1 MSFETLLTLSWI
13 ILLLPLLSFAI
24 LLFFGKRIGKPSAYI
39 GTSILG
45 IDLVLAAIVCYSK
58 LVTYADI
65 KMIQMKFTWFNLGNI
80 NINVGIGIDNLAA
93 LMLMVVMVISFLV
106 HMFSIEYMHGDKR
119 YTRYFS
125 YLGIFTFSMLGIV
138 ICNNLLFMYIFWEL
152 VGLSSY
158 LLIGFWCEKDSAAN
172 AGKKAFLTNR
182 IGDLGF
188 LIGILM
194 MYFTF
199 GSFMFDD
206 IFSGIAANILPFNS
220 GTVLT
225 VAGILIFC
233 GAIGKSA
240 QFPLHVWLPDAMEGP
255 TPVSALIHAATMVAA
270 GVYLVARV
278 FPMLTADALTFIAY
292 VGAFTAF
299 LAATIALTQNDFKKV
314 LAYSTVSQ
322 LGYMV
327 MSIGVCSW
335 STGFFHLMTHAWFKG
350 ALFLASGSVI
360 HAMHISM
367 HHANDHHTDPQDI
380 RNMGGLRK
388 TMPLTYL
395 TFLIVT
401 LAISGV
407 PFTSGFLSKDGI
419 LAGTLAFAQ
428 LTGGINWLIP
438 IMGFSAAGMTAF
450 YMLRLTI
457 LAFHG
462 EHKTSIAT
470 HTKENKFVIV
480 FPLIVLSLLS
490 FWIFYSPNPFDSN
503 AGWYAKAMPAPR
515 TAVPAEYQHKFLMP
529 YDDSHNPYLEA
540 DGRQQTADGI
550 LKSEVRS
557 QKSEV
562 SKSNLTVH
570 HGTHHGANK
579 FEEQMHAAHIPA
591 MILSLIIA
599 GLGIFIS
606 FLIYQFKIF
615 SADNIAKQMGKLYN
629 GSLHKWYFDE
639 IYQATAI
646 NGTVGIAKVSALFD
660 NKIIDGIINLTAWF
674 TRGFGYFIGHFD
686 NIVIDGL
693 VNLVANATAVFGAM
707 FRKVQTGRVQSYVV
721 MVLLGIIFL
730 VYYFI

>member
-1 MSFETLLTLSWI
+1 MASETLLLLSWI
-13 ILLLPLLSFAI
+13 ILFLPLVSFVF
-24 LLFFGKRIGKPSAYI
+24 LVFFGKKIGKPSAYI
-39 GTSILG
+39 GTAILG
-45 IDLVLAAIVCYSK
+45 IDLILAAIVCYSK
-58 LVTYADI
+58 LVTYADVQI
-65 KMIQMKFTWFNLGNI
+65 IQMKFSWFSLGNFSI
-80 NINVGIGIDNLAA
+80 NAGIGIDNLAA
-93 LMLMVVMVISFLV
+93 LMLMVVTVISFLV
-106 HMFSIEYMHGDKR
+106 HMFSIEYMSGDKR

-125 YLGIFTFSMLGIV
+125 YLGIFSFSMLGIV
-138 ICNNLLFMYIFWEL
+138 IANNLLFMYIFWEL

-158 LLIGFWCEKDSAAN
+158 LLIGFWYEKDSAAN
-172 AGKKAFLTNR
+172 AGKKAFITNR
-182 IGDLGF
+182 VGDFGF
-188 LIGILM
+188 LIGILI
-194 MYFTF
+194 MYLTF

-206 IFSGIAANILPFNS
+206 IFGGIASNIMPFDS
-220 GTVLT
+220 GTYLT
-225 VAGILIFC
+225 IAGILLFC

-270 GVYLVARV
+270 GVYLVARI

-299 LAATIALTQNDFKKV
+299 FAATIALTQNDFKKV

-327 MSIGVCSW
+327 MSIGVCAW

-395 TFLIVT
+395 TFLMVT

-438 IMGFSAAGMTAF
+438 MMGFGAAGMTAF

-457 LAFHG
+457 IAFHG
-462 EHKTSIAT
+462 DNKTEIAS

-480 FPLIVLSLLS
+480 FPLIVLSILS
-490 FWIFYSPNPFDSN
+490 FWIIYSPNPFNAN

-515 TAVPAEYQHKFLMP
+515 SAVPAEYQFKFLTP
-529 YDDSHNPYLEA
+529 YDESNNPYLKAE
-540 DGRQQTADGI
+540 GGQ
-550 LKSEVRS
+550 KSEVGS
-557 QKSEV
+557 QKSEDI
-562 SKSNLTVH
+562 SQSSPNAH
-570 HGTHHGANK
+570 HGAHHGANK
-579 FEEQMHAAHIPA
+579 FEEQMHATHIPA

-599 GLGIFIS
+599 GLGIFVS

-615 SADNIAKQMGKLYN
+615 NADNIAKQMGKLYN
-629 GSLHKWYFDE
+629 GSLNKWYLDE

-660 NKIIDGIINLTAWF
+660 NKIIDGIVNLTALL

-686 NIVIDGL
+686 NIVIDGF
-693 VNLVANATAVFGAM
+693 VNLVANVTAVFGAM

-721 MVLLGIIFL
+721 MVLLGIIIL